1 MSSSTS
7 MSSLLLEAGF
17 LVLAILELILIWIFM
32 KWVKRVRAIEFELI
46 LHMQE
51 VELLDYMFREN
62 EEVIAH
68 MGDEPP
74 ISVQKARQLC
84 QFHQDMLNGN
94 LASNGLR
101 RGFETTSLT
110 RAKKLKLVWHK
121 DEWEKVL
128 RLYRGSVFSLRDL
141 CADIR
146 MHTQLRN
153 MTAAMSRLDQ
163 EFAGAPSAKELVDLQ
178 GDDFFII
185 AYIQAQNLSDH
196 PHLPRDRRAVPAT
209 LKLDTGAS
217 IDHVSESFLL
227 DVLKLKKQ
235 SFLPIPEH
243 EQEPVTG
250 FDGTQFTPRYRV
262 KLQWSRELNKEM
274 KSHMFLVVPNC
285 PCDVVLGARNF
296 LQQATGLTRR
306 IQIAA
311 GGRLT
316 ESEQQ
321 RRDEVINAER
331 ERERVRFEEAKARR
345 AQRLWTR
352 RSSTSREEDIEMQ
365 TQSGPSSAS
374 AEEDLVNTA

>member
-1 MSSSTS
+1 M
-7 MSSLLLEAGF
+7 L
-17 LVLAILELILIWIFM
+17 
-32 KWVKRVRAIEFELI
+32 
-46 LHMQE
+46 
-51 VELLDYMFREN
+51 REN

-68 MGDEPP
+68 LGHEPP
-74 ISVQKARQLC
+74 ISVQKAHQLC
-84 QFHQDMLNGN
+84 QFHQIMLNRN
-94 LASNGLR
+94 LERNGLE
-101 RGFETTSLT
+101 RGCDTAGFPIEN
-110 RAKKLKLVWHK
+110 RFRLVWHK

-128 RLYRGSVFSLRDL
+128 RLFRGSVFSLRDL

-163 EFAGAPSAKELVDLQ
+163 EFAGAPSAKDLVDLQ
-178 GDDFFII
+178 GDDFFVI
-185 AYIQAQNLSDH
+185 AYIQAHNLSDY
-196 PHLPRDRRAVPAT
+196 PHLPRHRRAVPAT

-227 DVLKLKKQ
+227 DVLSLKKQ
-235 SFLPIPEH
+235 CFLPIPEH

-250 FDGTQFTPRYRV
+250 FDGTQFTPRYRIE
-262 KLQWSRELNKEM
+262 LQWSRELNKGM
-274 KSHMFLVVPNC
+274 RSHMFLVVPNC

-311 GGRLT
+311 GRRLN

-331 ERERVRFEEAKARR
+331 ERERARFEAAKAKR
-345 AQRLWTR
+345 AQRSWTR
-352 RSSTSREEDIEMQ
+352 RSSTSREEDLEMQ
-365 TQSGPSSAS
+365 PQGGPSSAS
-374 AEEDLVNTA
+374 AEGNLVDTS